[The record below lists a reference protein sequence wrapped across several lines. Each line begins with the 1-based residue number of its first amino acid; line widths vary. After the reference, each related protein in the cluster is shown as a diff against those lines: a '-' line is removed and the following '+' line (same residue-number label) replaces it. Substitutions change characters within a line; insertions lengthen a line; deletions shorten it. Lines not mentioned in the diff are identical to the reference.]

1 MIPPRAAS
9 APSTPQIGDSMSQQ
23 QFEAF
28 MADQIAAIN
37 ASGVDP
43 DIWVERYSTAFRAA
57 WASTHAA

>member
-1 MIPPRAAS
+1 M
-9 APSTPQIGDSMSQQ
+9 DQQ

-28 MADQIAAIN
+28 MADQLAAIK

-57 WASTHAA
+57 WENSHAA

>member
-1 MIPPRAAS
+1 MN
-9 APSTPQIGDSMSQQ
+9 QQ